1 MKPYLF
7 SFLFLLLF
15 ASCSK
20 ELEFET
26 KTYEKKTSLKCQGLC
41 PKITIKIP
49 IAKDGILADS
59 INKKIFATLKQI
71 VYFGEAPYDSKDYQ
85 ELAND
90 FIASYEKMQ
99 QENPDELIGW
109 EGDVNGRLVYKS
121 EKVIG
126 IELQH
131 YTFTGGAHGYSGKT
145 SLLFNRETGHSIT
158 ADSIFNNV
166 EAVKTLAEKRFRE
179 KFKIPADAPINSG
192 GLMFEEEK
200 FALPATIFLS
210 DKGVLLYYNTY
221 EIASYADGPRDV
233 MLPYSEVDKY
243 LRIK

>member
-1 MKPYLF
+1 MKPYCY
-7 SFLFLLLF
+7 SFLLLLLF

-26 KTYEKKTSLKCQGLC
+26 KTFEKKTSLKCQGLC
-41 PKITIKIP
+41 PKITIKVP
-49 IAKDGILADS
+49 VANDGVLADT
-59 INKKIFATLKQI
+59 INNKIFATLKQI
-71 VYFGEAPYDSKDYQ
+71 IYFGEQPYESKDYQ
-85 ELAND
+85 GLAND

-99 QENPDELIGW
+99 KENPDELFGW

-145 SLLFNRETGHSIT
+145 SLLFDRESMRSIPN
-158 ADSIFNNV
+158 DSLFNDV
-166 EAVKTLAEKRFRE
+166 DAVKALAEKRFRE
-179 KFKIPADAPINSG
+179 KFKLPADAPINSG
-192 GLMFEEEK
+192 GLMFEDEK
-200 FALPATIFLS
+200 FALPAMIFLS

-221 EIASYADGPRDV
+221 EIASYAEGPRDV
-233 MLPYSEVDKY
+233 MLPYSEVDKF